1 MNEKEFCKWLARK
14 VIELDNDGA
23 IVEIVCRKLWRMGY
37 LNITETAWT
46 LPFDEEEED
55 ERIN

>member
-55 ERIN
+55 E